1 MLEATRQGMG
11 LAQLAEWYV
20 ADDVASGRLERV
32 LDDWM
37 APEPGLCLYYS
48 GRRHLPAGLRAM
60 IDLIREVSDKHK
72 PDSRLGTSRGI
83 SRNASKPSR
92 GS

>member
-1 MLEATRQGMG
+1 MLEAIRQGMG

-20 ADDVASGRLERV
+20 AEDLENGRLERV

-48 GRRHLPAGLRAM
+48 GRRHLPVGLRAM
-60 IDLIREVSDKHK
+60 IDLIREFSDNNK
-72 PDSRLGTSRGI
+72 
-83 SRNASKPSR
+83 
-92 GS
+92 